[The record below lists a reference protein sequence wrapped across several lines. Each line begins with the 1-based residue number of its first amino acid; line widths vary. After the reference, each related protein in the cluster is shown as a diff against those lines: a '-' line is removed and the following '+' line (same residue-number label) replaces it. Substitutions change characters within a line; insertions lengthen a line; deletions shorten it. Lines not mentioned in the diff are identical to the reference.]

1 MRPAHPNFSDL
12 AALIAMKLIFGL
24 DITLGKYVGARFP
37 SIPDSFMKKKVGRCC
52 SPEERDEKLKGFNLG
67 KYRVFGA
74 DCDVIYFDHEIERS
88 WISVDTLKMEISGVF
103 DILLKYFPHDR
114 IAYKNHPRHNGNGS
128 LKAGVILEDFIP
140 AELLSVRRVKIFLS
154 VWSSSITNVDGCTAI
169 SLINLISLK
178 DDTIKE
184 EIKRGL
190 LQKSK
195 TGILFPRSLD
205 EFERILIDISEK

>member
-1 MRPAHPNFSDL
+1 
-12 AALIAMKLIFGL
+12 MKLIFGH

-37 SIPDSFMKKKVGRCC
+37 SIPDSFMKKKVGLCF
-52 SPEERDEKLKGFNLG
+52 SPEERDEKLKGFSLG

-74 DCDVIYFDHEIERS
+74 DCDVIYFDHEIEPS
-88 WISVDTLKMEISGVF
+88 WISVDTLKLEIGGIF

-114 IAYKNHPRHNGNGS
+114 IAYKNHPRHNGNAS
-128 LKAGVILEDFIP
+128 LRAGVTLEDFIP
-140 AELLSVRRVKIFLS
+140 AELLSSRRAKIYLS

-178 DDTIKE
+178 DDAVREK
-184 EIKRGL
+184 IKRGL
-190 LQKSK
+190 VQKSK
-195 TGILFPRSLD
+195 TEIIFPQSME